1 LVVRYSMTTRAR
13 ARAAVRGM
21 AADAQGPRLRSRWRR
36 IGAGRI
42 THICLRTVEFIAA
55 LFIVGGLALASLLAR
70 GPLRLVGMH
79 DQIQTSLQ
87 ERVGDRY
94 AIVLGPTYLMHDSWG
109 VGLGF
114 KGLTVRDAAGRTVLS
129 APSGKIGLDPFA
141 AALLDVRV
149 RRLELDGLDLRL
161 RVAADGALSLAVASD
176 SGATPIPLLSPVS
189 AGAGGTGLPAL
200 VGAAVETMAGAT
212 QALDRLTL
220 ANGHFEI
227 DNEATQRSVVYNDF
241 AVVFD
246 HSGSSARATLSATG
260 PAGPWTIAAQAAEG
274 DARTL
279 SIRAHDLSLAD
290 LQTFDK
296 KPTPLTAEGPV
307 AIKLDAELASDS
319 ALRAFTGQF
328 TVGAGRVRIN
338 NPDATPFFI
347 DEASGAVAWDEDA
360 RRFRI
365 DRLQVLAGLTHVEMQ
380 GWMAPPA
387 DTAKV
392 WTTHLESRD
401 AQFSPERPGA
411 NPVPVESMVADARFL
426 ETTSQFILDGFTA
439 RGPTV
444 DVAVKAETAPDGD
457 GSSLKLNID
466 VGPSATADLIRLWP
480 QFINPDVREWCAQ
493 NLHGGRLQGSLKSNW
508 TAADLDAMAHK
519 RGLPRESLH
528 GEFTTR
534 DVGVDLLPGLPIM
547 MTDVGTGSFTGHEFT
562 VSGNHATMALS
573 PSRRVQANDLAFT
586 VPDITPR
593 PIVDASSRAHMT
605 GTADSLA
612 DLLMREPLRRQAGL
626 TLDPATVK
634 GQAEGDLVLALKLGK
649 TARPEDTQFHASGA
663 LDNLQIEKFL
673 ADEKLDSATASFE
686 ADRNVLKIAGDG
698 ELLGAAT
705 HVDVARAPG
714 EEGSATITFALDAAG
729 RAKRGLN
736 FGSWLTGPLPIKLKA
751 PLTRASAEVEI
762 DLTPAG
768 VDNPVPGLSKPAGK
782 PGKATFLVK
791 PTPDGASLSNIA
803 IELGVPMFRGSAQ
816 MDPAGAIESATIT
829 QARIAAGDDFKFDV
843 VNGESSLKVSA
854 RGASLDARAFVKSI
868 LEGGSSGQS
877 ATKDFDLDARIA
889 SVTGSNKQAIT
900 NMELTA
906 SRRGGETRLGNLRGR
921 IGGGAV
927 TATGSGGET
936 RISTSDAGAL
946 LRFANLYS
954 HLEGGDL
961 NLLLRSRGEV
971 SAGEATLTDFVLRDE
986 PAFRQLVSAAPQRAS
1001 AGGAAAPVDAARVR
1015 FEKMT
1020 ASFERSPGKL
1030 TIQDGVIY
1038 NPSIGLTT
1046 QGAIDFEHNQ
1056 IDVSGSF
1063 VPAYTVN
1070 TMLTKIPLVGVLLS
1084 GGENDGV
1091 FGLNYRVHGSMS
1103 SPTLTVNP
1111 LSAIAPGI
1119 LRRILGAIDGTTSR
1133 GAAHEPAGTADTAT
1147 RRPAR

>member
-1 LVVRYSMTTRAR
+1 M
-13 ARAAVRGM
+13 RGM
-21 AADAQGPRLRSRWRR
+21 AADAHGPRLRSRWGR
-36 IGAGRI
+36 ISAGRV
-42 THICLRTVEFIAA
+42 THICLRTVEVIAA
-55 LFIVGGLALASLLAR
+55 LFIVGGLALASLLSR

-114 KGLTVRDAAGRTVLS
+114 KGLTVRDASGRTVLS
-129 APSGKIGLDPFA
+129 APSGKVGLDPFA

-161 RVAADGALSLAVASD
+161 RVAGDGALSLAVASD
-176 SGATPIPLLSPVS
+176 AGAAPIPLSGATSQDGSGP
-189 AGAGGTGLPAL
+189 GLPAL
-200 VGAAVETMAGAT
+200 IRAAAETMAGAT

-227 DNEATQRSVVYNDF
+227 DNEATQRSVVYKDF
-241 AVVFD
+241 AVTFD
-246 HSGSSARATLSATG
+246 HTGSRANATISATG
-260 PAGPWTIAAQAAEG
+260 PAGPWTIAAHASDG
-274 DARTL
+274 DAPTL
-279 SIRAHDLSLAD
+279 SIQGHDLSLAD
-290 LQTFDK
+290 LQTFNK
-296 KPTPLTAEGPV
+296 TPPPLTAEGPI
-307 AIKLDAELASDS
+307 AFKLDASLTPDS
-319 ALRAFTGQF
+319 ALREFKGRF
-328 TVGAGRVRIN
+328 TVGAGLVRIN

-347 DEASGAVAWDEDA
+347 DEASGAMAWDEGL
-360 RRFRI
+360 RRFRV

-380 GWMAPPA
+380 GWVAPPDA
-387 DTAKV
+387 ARV
-392 WTTHLESRD
+392 WTAHLESHD
-401 AQFSPERPGA
+401 AQLRPERPGA
-411 NPVPVESMVADARFL
+411 DPVALDSVLFDARFL
-426 ETTSQFILDGFTA
+426 ESTSHFVIDGLKA
-439 RGPTV
+439 NGPNV
-444 DVAVKAETAPDGD
+444 DVALKAETAPDGE

-466 VGPSATADLIRLWP
+466 ARPSATSDLIRLWP
-480 QFINPDVREWCAQ
+480 EFINPDVRQWCAE
-493 NLHGGRLQGSLKSNW
+493 NLHGGRLEGSFNADW

-528 GEFTTR
+528 GQFTTH
-534 DVGVDLLPGLPIM
+534 DVGVDLMPGLPIM
-547 MTDVGTGSFTGHEFT
+547 TTEEASGSFTGHDFT
-562 VSGNHATMALS
+562 VSTNRATMVLS
-573 PSRRVQANDLAFT
+573 PSRRVQANLVAFT
-586 VPDITPR
+586 IPDTTPR
-593 PIVDASSRAHMT
+593 PIVDASAKVHMT

-634 GQAEGDLVLALKLGK
+634 GHADGDLALDLKLGK

-663 LDNLQIEKFL
+663 LDDLQIEKFL
-673 ADEKLDSATASFE
+673 ADEKFESATASFE
-686 ADRNVLKIAGDG
+686 ADRNQLKISGDG
-698 ELLGAAT
+698 QLLGAAT

-736 FGSWLTGPLPIKLKA
+736 FSSWLTGPLPIKLKA

-768 VDNPVPGLSKPAGK
+768 VDNFVPGVSKPAGK
-782 PGKATFLVK
+782 PGKATFLIK
-791 PTPDGASLSNIA
+791 PSPEGASLSNIA

-816 MDPAGAIESATIT
+816 MDPDGAVASATIT
-829 QARIAAGDDFKFDV
+829 QARIAPGDDFKVDV
-843 VNGESSLKVSA
+843 VNGPASLKISA
-854 RGASLDARAFVKSI
+854 RGASLDSRAFVKSI
-868 LEGGSSGQS
+868 LEGTSSGQT
-877 ATKDFDLDARIA
+877 AAKDFDLDAKIA
-889 SVTGSNKQAIT
+889 SVVGSNKQAIT

-906 SRRGGETRLGNLRGR
+906 SRRGGETRLGTLRGR
-921 IGGGAV
+921 IGDGAV
-927 TATGSGGET
+927 TATGGGGET
-936 RISTSDAGAL
+936 RIATSDAGAL

-961 NLLLRSRGEV
+961 NLLLRARGDA

-986 PAFRQLVSAAPQRAS
+986 PAFRQLVSAAPQRTS
-1001 AGGAAAPVDAARVR
+1001 EGGAAHVDAARVH

-1020 ASFERSPGKL
+1020 ASFERTPGKL
-1030 TIQDGVIY
+1030 AIQDAVIY
-1038 NPSIGLTT
+1038 NPSIGLTA
-1046 QGAIDFEHNQ
+1046 QGGIDFEHNQ
-1056 IDVSGSF
+1056 VDLSGSF

-1070 TMLTKIPLVGVLLS
+1070 TMLTKIPLVGLLLS
-1084 GGENDGV
+1084 GGDNDGV
-1091 FGLNYRVHGSMS
+1091 FGLSYRVHGSMS

-1133 GAAHEPAGTADTAT
+1133 GVVRGSAETGETVT

>member
-1 LVVRYSMTTRAR
+1 M
-13 ARAAVRGM
+13 RGM
-21 AADAQGPRLRSRWRR
+21 AADAQGPRLPSRWRR
-36 IGAGRI
+36 IGAGRVA
-42 THICLRTVEFIAA
+42 HICLRTVEVIAA

-94 AIVLGPTYLMHDSWG
+94 AILLGPTYLMHDSWG

-129 APSGKIGLDPFA
+129 APSGKLGLDPFA

-176 SGATPIPLLSPVS
+176 PDATPIPLPGPVS
-189 AGAGGTGLPAL
+189 AGAGGTGLAPL
-200 VGAAVETMAGAT
+200 VGGAVEAMAGAT

-227 DNEATQRSVVYNDF
+227 DNEATQRSVIYNDF

-246 HSGSSARATLSATG
+246 HSGSSARAALSATG
-260 PAGPWTIAAQAAEG
+260 PAGPWTITAQAAEG
-274 DARTL
+274 DTRTL

-296 KPTPLTAEGPV
+296 KPPPVTAEGPV
-307 AIKLDAELASDS
+307 AIKLDAELTPDS
-319 ALRAFTGQF
+319 ALRAFSGQF
-328 TVGAGRVRIN
+328 SIGAGRVRIDT
-338 NPDATPFFI
+338 PDAVPFFI
-347 DEASGAVAWDEDA
+347 DEASGAMAWDEDA

-365 DRLQVLAGLTHVEMQ
+365 VRLQVLAGLTHVDAQ
-380 GWMAPPA
+380 GWMAPPT
-387 DTAKV
+387 DTAKI

-401 AQFSPERPGA
+401 AQFGPERPGA
-411 NPVPVESMVADARFL
+411 TPVALESMVFDARFL
-426 ETTSQFILDGFTA
+426 EATSRFILDGLTA

-466 VGPSATADLIRLWP
+466 AGSSATADLIRLWP

-493 NLHGGRLQGSLKSNW
+493 NLHGGRLQGSLKANW

-547 MTDVGTGSFTGHEFT
+547 MTDEGTGSFTGHEFT

-612 DLLMREPLRRQAGL
+612 DLVMREPLRRQAGL
-626 TLDPATVK
+626 TIDPATVK
-634 GQAEGDLVLALKLGK
+634 GQAEGDLVLDLKLGK

-673 ADEKLDSATASFE
+673 ADEKFESATASFE
-686 ADRNVLKIAGDG
+686 ADRNTLKIAGDG

-782 PGKATFLVK
+782 PGRATFLVK
-791 PTPDGASLSNIA
+791 PQAVGASLGNIV
-803 IELGVPMFRGSAQ
+803 IDLGVPVFRGSAQ
-816 MDPAGAIESATIT
+816 MDSAGAVESATIT
-829 QARIAAGDDFKFDV
+829 QARIAAGDDFKVDV
-843 VNGESSLKVSA
+843 VNGQSSLKISA
-854 RGASLDARAFVKSI
+854 RGASLDARAFVRSI
-868 LEGGSSGQS
+868 LEGSSSGQS
-877 ATKDFDLDARIA
+877 AKDFDLDAKIA
-889 SVTGSNKQAIT
+889 SVTGANKQAIT
-900 NMELTA
+900 NMDLTA
-906 SRRGGETRLGNLRGR
+906 SRRDGETRLGTLRGR
-921 IGGGAV
+921 IGAGAV
-927 TATGSGGET
+927 VATGSSGET

-961 NLLLRSRGEV
+961 NLLLRSRGEA

-1001 AGGAAAPVDAARVR
+1001 QGAAPTVDAARVH

-1020 ASFERSPGKL
+1020 ATFERSPGKL
-1030 TIQDGVIY
+1030 AIEDAVIY
-1038 NPSIGLTT
+1038 NPSVGITA
-1046 QGAIDFEHNQ
+1046 QGGVDFERNQ
-1056 IDVSGSF
+1056 LDLSGSF
-1063 VPAYTVN
+1063 VPAYSVN
-1070 TMLTKIPLVGVLLS
+1070 TMLTKIPLVGLLLS
-1084 GGENDGV
+1084 GGENGGV
-1091 FGLNYRVHGSMS
+1091 FGINYRVHGSMS
-1103 SPTLTVNP
+1103 DPTVSVNP

-1119 LRRILGAIDGTTSR
+1119 FHRILSAIDGTTSR
-1133 GAAHEPAGTADTAT
+1133 GAGVHEPAETGATAT
-1147 RRPAR
+1147 RRPTR

>member
-1 LVVRYSMTTRAR
+1 M
-13 ARAAVRGM
+13 RGM
-21 AADAQGPRLRSRWRR
+21 AADAQGPRLPSRWRR
-36 IGAGRI
+36 IGAGRVA
-42 THICLRTVEFIAA
+42 HICLRTVEVIAA

-94 AIVLGPTYLMHDSWG
+94 AILLGPTYLMHDSWG

-129 APSGKIGLDPFA
+129 APSGKLGLDPFA

-176 SGATPIPLLSPVS
+176 PGATPIPLPGPVS
-189 AGAGGTGLPAL
+189 AGAGGTGLAPL
-200 VGAAVETMAGAT
+200 VGGAVEAMAGAT

-227 DNEATQRSVVYNDF
+227 DNEATQRSVIYNDF

-246 HSGSSARATLSATG
+246 HSGSSARAALSATG
-260 PAGPWTIAAQAAEG
+260 PAGPWTITAQAAEG
-274 DARTL
+274 DTRTL

-296 KPTPLTAEGPV
+296 KPPPVTAEGPV
-307 AIKLDAELASDS
+307 AIKLDAELTPDS
-319 ALRAFTGQF
+319 ALRAFSGQF
-328 TVGAGRVRIN
+328 SIGAGRVRID
-338 NPDATPFFI
+338 NPDAVPFFI
-347 DEASGAVAWDEDA
+347 DEASGAMAWDEDA

-365 DRLQVLAGLTHVEMQ
+365 VRLQVLAGLTHVDAQ
-380 GWMAPPA
+380 GWMAPPT
-387 DTAKV
+387 DTAKI

-401 AQFSPERPGA
+401 AQFGPERPGA
-411 NPVPVESMVADARFL
+411 TPVALESMVFDARFL
-426 ETTSQFILDGFTA
+426 EATSRFILDGLTA

-466 VGPSATADLIRLWP
+466 AGSSATADLIRLWP

-493 NLHGGRLQGSLKSNW
+493 NLHGGRLQGSLKANW

-547 MTDVGTGSFTGHEFT
+547 MTDEGTGSFTGHEFT

-612 DLLMREPLRRQAGL
+612 DLVMREPLRRQAGL
-626 TLDPATVK
+626 TIDPATVK
-634 GQAEGDLVLALKLGK
+634 GQAEGDLVLDLKLGK

-673 ADEKLDSATASFE
+673 ADEKFESATASFE
-686 ADRNVLKIAGDG
+686 ADRNTLKIAGDG

-782 PGKATFLVK
+782 PGRATFLVK
-791 PTPDGASLSNIA
+791 PQAVGASLGNIV
-803 IELGVPMFRGSAQ
+803 IDLGVPVFRGSAQ
-816 MDPAGAIESATIT
+816 MDSAGAVESATIT
-829 QARIAAGDDFKFDV
+829 QARIAAGDDFKVDV
-843 VNGESSLKVSA
+843 VNGQSSLKISA

-868 LEGGSSGQS
+868 LEGSSSGQS
-877 ATKDFDLDARIA
+877 AKDFDLDAKIA
-889 SVTGSNKQAIT
+889 SVTGANKQAIT
-900 NMELTA
+900 NMDLTA
-906 SRRGGETRLGNLRGR
+906 SRRDGETRLGTLRGR
-921 IGGGAV
+921 IGAGAV
-927 TATGSGGET
+927 VATGSSGET

-961 NLLLRSRGEV
+961 NLLLRSRGEA

-1001 AGGAAAPVDAARVR
+1001 QGAAPTVDAARVH

-1020 ASFERSPGKL
+1020 ATFERSPGKL
-1030 TIQDGVIY
+1030 AIEDAVIY
-1038 NPSIGLTT
+1038 NPSVGITA
-1046 QGAIDFEHNQ
+1046 QGGVDFERNQ
-1056 IDVSGSF
+1056 LDLSGSF
-1063 VPAYTVN
+1063 VPAYSVN
-1070 TMLTKIPLVGVLLS
+1070 TMLTKIPLVGLLLS
-1084 GGENDGV
+1084 GGENGGV
-1091 FGLNYRVHGSMS
+1091 FGINYRVHGSMS
-1103 SPTLTVNP
+1103 DPTVSVNP

-1119 LRRILGAIDGTTSR
+1119 FHRILSAIDGTTSR
-1133 GAAHEPAGTADTAT
+1133 GAGVHEPAETGATAT
-1147 RRPAR
+1147 RRPTR

>member
-1 LVVRYSMTTRAR
+1 
-13 ARAAVRGM
+13 M
-21 AADAQGPRLRSRWRR
+21 AADAQGPRLPSRLRR
-36 IGAGRI
+36 IGAGRVA
-42 THICLRTVEFIAA
+42 HICLRTVEVIAA

-94 AIVLGPTYLMHDSWG
+94 AILLGPTYLMHDSWG

-129 APSGKIGLDPFA
+129 APSGKLGLDPFA

-161 RVAADGALSLAVASD
+161 RVAADGVLSLAVASD
-176 SGATPIPLLSPVS
+176 SGATPIPLPGPVS
-189 AGAGGTGLPAL
+189 AGAGGIGLAAL
-200 VGAAVETMAGAT
+200 VGGAVEAMAGAT

-227 DNEATQRSVVYNDF
+227 DNEATQRSVIYSDF

-246 HSGSSARATLSATG
+246 HSGSSARAALSATG
-260 PAGPWTIAAQAAEG
+260 PAGPWTITAQAAEG
-274 DARTL
+274 DTRTL

-296 KPTPLTAEGPV
+296 KPPPVTAEGPV
-307 AIKLDAELASDS
+307 AIKLDAELTPDS
-319 ALRAFTGQF
+319 ALRAFSGQF
-328 TVGAGRVRIN
+328 SIGAGRVRID
-338 NPDATPFFI
+338 NPDAVPFFI
-347 DEASGAVAWDEDA
+347 DEASGAMAWDEDA

-365 DRLQVLAGLTHVEMQ
+365 VRLQVLAGLTHVDAQ
-380 GWMAPPA
+380 GWMAPPT
-387 DTAKV
+387 DTAKI

-401 AQFSPERPGA
+401 AQFGPERPGA
-411 NPVPVESMVADARFL
+411 TPVALESMVFDARFL
-426 ETTSQFILDGFTA
+426 EATSRFILDGLTA

-466 VGPSATADLIRLWP
+466 AGSSATADLIRLWP

-493 NLHGGRLQGSLKSNW
+493 NLHGGRLQGSLKANW

-547 MTDVGTGSFTGHEFT
+547 MTDEGTGSFTGHEFT

-612 DLLMREPLRRQAGL
+612 DLVMREPLRRQAGL
-626 TLDPATVK
+626 TIDPATVK
-634 GQAEGDLVLALKLGK
+634 GQAEGDLVLDLKLGK

-673 ADEKLDSATASFE
+673 ADEKFESATASFE
-686 ADRNVLKIAGDG
+686 ADRNTLKIAGDG

-782 PGKATFLVK
+782 PGRATFLVK
-791 PTPDGASLSNIA
+791 PQAVGASLGNIV
-803 IELGVPMFRGSAQ
+803 IDLGVPVFRGSAQ
-816 MDPAGAIESATIT
+816 MDSAGAVESATIT
-829 QARIAAGDDFKFDV
+829 QARIAAGDDFKVDV
-843 VNGESSLKVSA
+843 VNGQSSLKISA

-868 LEGGSSGQS
+868 LEGSSSGQS
-877 ATKDFDLDARIA
+877 AKDFDLDAKIA
-889 SVTGSNKQAIT
+889 SVTGANKQAIT
-900 NMELTA
+900 NMDLTA
-906 SRRGGETRLGNLRGR
+906 SRRDGETRLGTLRGR
-921 IGGGAV
+921 IGAGAV
-927 TATGSGGET
+927 VATGSSGET

-961 NLLLRSRGEV
+961 NLLLRSRGEA
-971 SAGEATLTDFVLRDE
+971 SAGQATLADFVLRDE

-1001 AGGAAAPVDAARVR
+1001 QGAAPTVDAARVH

-1020 ASFERSPGKL
+1020 ATFERSPGKL
-1030 TIQDGVIY
+1030 AIEDAVIY
-1038 NPSIGLTT
+1038 NPSVGITA
-1046 QGAIDFEHNQ
+1046 QGGVDFERNQ
-1056 IDVSGSF
+1056 LDLSGSF
-1063 VPAYTVN
+1063 VPAYSVN
-1070 TMLTKIPLVGVLLS
+1070 TMLTKIPLVGLLLS
-1084 GGENDGV
+1084 GGENGGV
-1091 FGLNYRVHGSMS
+1091 FGINYRVHGSMS
-1103 SPTLTVNP
+1103 DPTVSVNP

-1119 LRRILGAIDGTTSR
+1119 FHRILSAIDGTTSR
-1133 GAAHEPAGTADTAT
+1133 GAGVHEPAETGATAT
-1147 RRPAR
+1147 RRPTR